1 MASIKYTGIV
11 HGIKGSL
18 AGTIFQGGHAGNI
31 MRSKMQNVK
40 KQVPFLQS
48 SLGYTSQSVYQY
60 LSQQW
65 RTLTD
70 VQRASWATAAPS
82 FPYTNRWGDTY
93 TPSSFNLFMSLNVN
107 LVLSGIAY
115 VPTAPTPYTFL
126 SFTFD
131 SVSTITATTMQ
142 LNFDC
147 ETDSNCRIEVR
158 SCASTSKGSKSPR
171 GGGKFITYRACN
183 AGATPN
189 VIDEYVAR
197 FGAPLNASKIYF
209 AARLVNR
216 VSGQFTAW
224 QLKGGIT
231 SIS

>member
-11 HGIKGSL
+11 HGIKGSI
-18 AGTIFQGGHAGNI
+18 AGTIFQEGHAGSI
-31 MRSKMQNVK
+31 VRAKMHAIK
-40 KQVPFLQS
+40 KQNPFLIS

-65 RTLTD
+65 RALTD
-70 VQRASWATAAPS
+70 TQRASWVTAAPS

-93 TPSSFNLFMSLNVN
+93 TPTSFNLFMSLNVN

-115 VPTAPTPYTFL
+115 VATAPTPYTFL

-131 SVSTITATTMQ
+131 SVSTITDTSMV
-142 LNFDC
+142 LHFDC
-147 ETDSNCRIEVR
+147 DTDSNCRIEVK
-158 SCASTSKGSKSPR
+158 SCASTSKGSRSPR
-171 GGGKFITYRACN
+171 GGGKWITYSACN
-183 AGATPN
+183 AGATPD
-189 VIDEYVAR
+189 VIDEYKAR
-197 FGAPLNASKIYF
+197 FGTPINASKIYF

-224 QLKGGIT
+224 QYKGGIV
-231 SIS
+231 SFV